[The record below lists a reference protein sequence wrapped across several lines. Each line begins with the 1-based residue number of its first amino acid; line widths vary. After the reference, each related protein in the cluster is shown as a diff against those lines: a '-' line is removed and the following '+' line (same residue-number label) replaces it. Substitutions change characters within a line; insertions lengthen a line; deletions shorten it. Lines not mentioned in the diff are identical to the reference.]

1 MARTK
6 NTSRRPQITL
16 DIEPISTIFPDQ
28 NNPEITTTQSEPLRI
43 TNASSEPIND
53 SEINET
59 EEIVIEAIFELSK
72 SMPNSETE
80 SFVTPQEAFIPQ
92 TQKQLHQSRPIR
104 KNQKQ
109 KFLKPQLLGDLLD
122 WNLEAFPQE
131 SQPLTTLSMK

>member
-6 NTSRRPQITL
+6 NTSRRPQTTL

-43 TNASSEPIND
+43 TNGSSEPIND
-53 SEINET
+53 HEINET
-59 EEIVIEAIFELSK
+59 EEIVVEAIFELSK

-92 TQKQLHQSRPIR
+92 TQTTTPPI
-104 KNQKQ
+104 
-109 KFLKPQLLGDLLD
+109 
-122 WNLEAFPQE
+122 
-131 SQPLTTLSMK
+131 